1 MSIAMPA
8 IEANADGLIG
18 PTHSYA
24 GLSPGNLASSLNK
37 GEASNPRAA
46 VLQGLDKM
54 KRLADLGLPQFVLPP
69 HERPN
74 IPFLRRLGFSGSDKT
89 VLAKAWRDAPAFA
102 AAACSASPMWAANA
116 ATVTPS
122 ADAADGRVHF
132 TPANL
137 HTNLHRSLEHK
148 QTKRALN
155 ALFPDAT
162 KFAVHDALPAVAHL
176 ADEGAANHV
185 RLCAEHGGRGVN
197 LLVWGREAFTPWDGR
212 FPARQTREA
221 SEAIVRRHEAGRPVL
236 AQQSRAAIDGG
247 TFHNDVVCVG
257 ALDTLFFHELAFED
271 TEATKAAI
279 RRAADGLFEPQFVEV
294 SAADLPLAD
303 AISSYLFNSMLI
315 QIPGEDRLTLI
326 CPTETRDN
334 ARSHAVAERLA
345 ASNGPIGR
353 VEYVDVRQSMRNGGG
368 PACLRLRVVLTDDEL
383 AATNPAMRMTDDLH
397 ARLSAWATRWYRET
411 LTAQD
416 LADPDLLDETR
427 GALDELTGIMALG
440 ADFYP
445 FQR

>member
-1 MSIAMPA
+1 MTQA

-37 GEASNPRAA
+37 AKASSPRAA

-54 KRLADLGLPQFVLPP
+54 KMLADLGLPQFVLPP

-74 IPFLRRLGFSGSDKT
+74 IPFLRSIGFAGTDKQ
-89 VLAKAWRDAPAFA
+89 VLEKAWKEAPTFA

-122 ADAADGRVHF
+122 ADSDDGRVHF

-137 HTNLHRSLEHK
+137 VTNLHRSLEHQ
-148 QTKRALN
+148 QTQAALH
-155 ALFPDAT
+155 ALFPDT
-162 KFAVHDALPAVAHL
+162 TRFAVHNALRPVGHL

-185 RLCAEHGGRGVN
+185 RLCADHGERGVN
-197 LLVWGREAFTPWDGR
+197 LMVWGREAFEAWDGP

-221 SEAIVRRHEAGRPVL
+221 CDAIMRRHTASGVVL
-236 AQQSRAAIDGG
+236 ARQGKAAIAGG

-271 TEATKAAI
+271 TDGTKAAI
-279 RRAADGLFEPQFVEV
+279 RAAAQGFEPKFVEV
-294 SAADLPLAD
+294 SAADLPLED

-315 QIPGEDRLTLI
+315 RIPGEDRLTLI

-334 ARSHAVAERLA
+334 PRSHAVAEQLA

-353 VEYVDVRQSMRNGGG
+353 VEYVDVRQSMANGGG

-383 AATNPAMRMTDDLH
+383 AATNGGMRMTEELH
-397 ARLSAWATRWYRET
+397 ARLTVWALRWYRDE
-411 LTAQD
+411 LRPAD
-416 LADPDLLDETR
+416 LADPLLLEESR
-427 GALDELTGIMALG
+427 GALDELTSILHLG
-440 ADFYP
+440 NDFYP
-445 FQR
+445 FQRA

>member
-1 MSIAMPA
+1 MTTAV
-8 IEANADGLIG
+8 EANADGLIG

-24 GLSPGNLASSLNK
+24 GLSPGNLASSLSK

-54 KRLADLGLPQFVLPP
+54 KTLADLGLPQFVLPP

-74 IPFLRRLGFSGSDKT
+74 IPFLRTLGFTGSDAQ
-89 VLAKAWRDAPAFA
+89 VQERAWRTAPSFA

-122 ADAADGRVHF
+122 SDAADGRVHF

-137 HTNLHRSLEHK
+137 HTNLHRSLEHR
-148 QTKRALN
+148 QTKRALD
-155 ALFPDAT
+155 ALFPDASR
-162 KFAVHDALPAVAHL
+162 FAVHDALPAVAHL

-185 RLCAEHGGRGVN
+185 RLCATHGGRGVN
-197 LLVWGREAFTPWDGR
+197 LLVWGREAFEPWDGA

-236 AQQSRAAIDGG
+236 TQQSRAAIAGG

-271 TEATKAAI
+271 TESTKAAI

-294 SAADLPLAD
+294 SDADLPLAD

-315 QIPGEDRLTLI
+315 QVPGEDRLTLI
-326 CPTETRDN
+326 CPTETRDTP
-334 ARSHAVAERLA
+334 RSHAVAQSLA

-368 PACLRLRVVLTDDEL
+368 PACLRLRVVLTEAEL
-383 AATNPAMRMTDDLH
+383 AATHPAMRLTDALH
-397 ARLSAWATRWYRET
+397 AELSAWANRWYRDE
-411 LTAQD
+411 LRPAD
-416 LADPDLLDETR
+416 LADPALLDETR
-427 GALDELTGIMALG
+427 GALDALSTILKLG
-440 ADFYP
+440 GGFYP
-445 FQR
+445 FQL

>member
-1 MSIAMPA
+1 MTQA

-37 GEASNPRAA
+37 AKASSPRAA

-54 KRLADLGLPQFVLPP
+54 KMLADLGLPQFVLPP

-74 IPFLRRLGFSGSDKT
+74 IPFLRSIGFAGTDKQ
-89 VLAKAWRDAPAFA
+89 VLEKAWKEAPTFA

-122 ADAADGRVHF
+122 ADSDDGRVHF

-137 HTNLHRSLEHK
+137 VTNLHRSLEHQ
-148 QTKRALN
+148 QTQAALH
-155 ALFPDAT
+155 ALFPDT
-162 KFAVHDALPAVAHL
+162 TRFAVHNALRPVGHL

-185 RLCAEHGGRGVN
+185 RLCADHGERGVN
-197 LLVWGREAFTPWDGR
+197 LMVWGREAFEAWDGP

-221 SEAIVRRHEAGRPVL
+221 CDAIMRRHTASGVVL
-236 AQQSRAAIDGG
+236 ARQGKAAIAGG

-271 TEATKAAI
+271 TDGTKAAI
-279 RRAADGLFEPQFVEV
+279 RAAAQGFEPKFVEV
-294 SAADLPLAD
+294 SAADLPLED

-315 QIPGEDRLTLI
+315 RIPGEDRLTLI

-334 ARSHAVAERLA
+334 PRSHAVAEQLA

-353 VEYVDVRQSMRNGGG
+353 VEYVDVRQSMANGGG

-383 AATNPAMRMTDDLH
+383 AATNGGMRMTEELH
-397 ARLSAWATRWYRET
+397 ARLTVWALRWYRDE
-411 LTAQD
+411 LRPAD
-416 LADPDLLDETR
+416 LADPLLLEESR
-427 GALDELTGIMALG
+427 GALDELTSILHLG
-440 ADFYP
+440 NDSYP
-445 FQR
+445 FQRA